1 LWSERRARAHTRGDT
16 RARGSQDFPLGEGQR
31 FSRIIGALSFD
42 LPEPVMVSRVLF
54 SVLSVA
60 ALAVGASASA
70 KTFKWSSASDIPT
83 WDIHS
88 QNNALGNGVHAA
100 VYESLFYYNKKFD
113 LEPMLATGYKQLNP
127 TQVRITLRQGVKFHD
142 GAAFKADDV
151 VFSLNRAMSKS
162 SNYGVYT
169 QGIDRVVKVDD
180 FTVDILTKAPNPV
193 LIRQLTELRM
203 MDKDWAEKNKS
214 VEPKDIKTKDEN
226 FAHRNANGTGPFML
240 KSWEQDVRLTLVR
253 NPAWWGKM
261 DGNLTEIVYS
271 PIKSEATRV
280 AALLSGEVDFVLDPS
295 PADLAKLRA
304 ADTLKVMDGAENR
317 TIFFGMDQ
325 FRDELPGS
333 NIKGKNPLKDLRV
346 RKALYQAI
354 DINTIAR
361 VTMRGLAQP
370 TGALISPQ
378 VNGWTK
384 KADER
389 WPYDVEAAKK
399 LLADAGYAQ
408 GFEVDFACP
417 NNRYI
422 NDEEICQSVAAMWA
436 KIGVKAKLRTL
447 PLVTY
452 FPMIQRFEASIY
464 MLGWGVPTFDALYS
478 LQSLVRSLGAQGDGN
493 YNVGRYSNP
502 QMDALIERIK
512 KEVDQPTRNR
522 LIEQALLL
530 SNNEVSHIPLHN
542 QVIPWAM
549 KKNIDVYHRADN
561 RIDMRAVKVN

>member
-1 LWSERRARAHTRGDT
+1 
-16 RARGSQDFPLGEGQR
+16 
-31 FSRIIGALSFD
+31 
-42 LPEPVMVSRVLF
+42 MRVLLP
-54 SVLSVA
+54 SLLA
-60 ALAVGASASA
+60 ATLAVGLPTAHA
-70 KTFKWSSASDIPT
+70 KTFKWASAADIPT

-88 QNNALGNGVHAA
+88 QNNALGNGVHAS
-100 VYESLFYYNKKFD
+100 VYESLVYYNRKFE
-113 LEPMLATGYKQLNP
+113 LEPMLATAWKQVSP
-127 TQVRITLRQGVKFHD
+127 TQVRVNLRQGVKFHD
-142 GAAFKADDV
+142 GAAFNADDAK
-151 VFSLNRAMSKS
+151 FSLERAMSKT

-180 FTVDILTKAPNPV
+180 YTIDIFTKGPNPV
-193 LIRQLTELRM
+193 LMRQLTELRM
-203 MDKDWAEKNKS
+203 MDKEWAEKNKS

-240 KSWEQDVRLTLVR
+240 KGWEQDVKLTLAR
-253 NPAWWGKM
+253 NPNWWGKAES
-261 DGNLTEIVYS
+261 NLTEIVYT
-271 PIKSEATRV
+271 PIKAEATRV
-280 AALLSGEVDFVLDPS
+280 AALLSGEVDMVLDPS

-304 ADTLKVMDGAENR
+304 AANLKVVDGAENR

-333 NIKGKNPLKDLRV
+333 NVKGKNPLKDVRV

-384 KADER
+384 RADAR
-389 WPYDVEAAKK
+389 WPYDVEASKK
-399 LLADAGYAQ
+399 LLAAAGYPQ

-422 NDEEICQSVAAMWA
+422 SDEEICQSVAAMWA
-436 KIGVKAKLRTL
+436 RIGVKAKLRTL
-447 PLVTY
+447 PLSTY
-452 FPMIQRFEASIY
+452 FPMIQRYEASIY

-478 LQSLVRSLGAQGDGN
+478 LQSLVRSVGAGGDGN

-502 QMDALIERIK
+502 QMDALVERIK
-512 KEVDQPTRNR
+512 AEVDQKTRNQ

-530 SNNEVSHIPLHN
+530 SHEDVSHIPMHN

-549 KKNIDVYHRADN
+549 KKNIELYHRADN